1 MSVWLIEIEILFILQ
16 YIDSKSITKHGAF
29 SNNFQVETL
38 SETPSV
44 CWPNQL
50 PDFLKVSNT
59 LRGTD
64 MRLLK

>member
-29 SNNFQVETL
+29 SHNFQVETL

-50 PDFLKVSNT
+50 PDFLKFSIPYEEPIRVS
-59 LRGTD
+59 
-64 MRLLK
+64 